1 MYNYTL
7 NSYFIFN
14 YNYILIDS
22 TPDEVLE
29 DDVFIPASNKRPS
42 ESEGD
47 TSNIIPPSTRPRFMD
62 SDVPDESQ
70 FMPPP
75 IARSS
80 MSKSTKSKPPTSK
93 PPKSKPQIPKTTR
106 KTRSQTANEST
117 TTNESL
123 SSDDSISNDTLSAL
137 VKKSRDLSHLQKN
150 LLTKSGTR
158 ERQTKST

>member
-1 MYNYTL
+1 MNSYFILNYNYTL
-7 NSYFIFN
+7 
-14 YNYILIDS
+14 IDS
-22 TPDEVLE
+22 NPVELEDEVLE

-62 SDVPDESQ
+62 SDVPDESR

-80 MSKSTKSKPPTSK
+80 MSKPT
-93 PPKSKPQIPKTTR
+93 KSKPQIPKTTR

-117 TTNESL
+117 TT
-123 SSDDSISNDTLSAL
+123 
-137 VKKSRDLSHLQKN
+137 
-150 LLTKSGTR
+150 TKLFFIV
-158 ERQTKST
+158 

>member
-1 MYNYTL
+1 M
-7 NSYFIFN
+7 IA
-14 YNYILIDS
+14 S
-22 TPDEVLE
+22 TPVELEEEVLE

-47 TSNIIPPSTRPRFMD
+47 TSNIIPPNTRPRFMD

-80 MSKSTKSKPPTSK
+80 LSKPLTSK

-106 KTRSQTANEST
+106 KTRSQTANESVLLLQM
-117 TTNESL
+117 SL
-123 SSDDSISNDTLSAL
+123 YCLMTHHQMTHCQLWS
-137 VKKSRDLSHLQKN
+137 KSPETYLIYRKIF
-150 LLTKSGTR
+150 
-158 ERQTKST
+158 

>member
-1 MYNYTL
+1 M
-7 NSYFIFN
+7 
-14 YNYILIDS
+14 IDS
-22 TPDEVLE
+22 TPVELEDEVLE
-29 DDVFIPASNKRPS
+29 DDVFIPASNKWPS

-62 SDVPDESQ
+62 SDVPDESR

-80 MSKSTKSKPPTSK
+80 MSKPTKSKPSKPPRSK

-106 KTRSQTANEST
+106 KTRSQTANESTT

-150 LLTKSGTR
+150 LLTKSRTR